1 MRTQK
6 LKIYLIDYL
15 INENKNM
22 KDKIEYN
29 WIETREILD
38 NSIAKIL
45 NETFSD
51 LFINLTKYEY
61 NKNEY
66 INLNNYY
73 SEKTNFLD
81 YKEEKLF
88 SLIYNIESLNIS
100 YGFSIDLVNKYNFS
114 IIGYAKTDINISN
127 KFDFNNNIIK
137 EKKDSFYQAILFN
150 ATFILSDKSVE
161 VKVILHQI
169 RQKIWI
175 LLMLYRI
182 MKIIDLFFKII
193 NIFNIFL
200 KFLEINMIKNR
211 NI

>member
-51 LFINLTKYEY
+51 LFINLTKNEY

-114 IIGYAKTDINISN
+114 IIGYSKTDINISN
-127 KFDFNNNIIK
+127 KFDFNN
-137 EKKDSFYQAILFN
+137 
-150 ATFILSDKSVE
+150 
-161 VKVILHQI
+161 
-169 RQKIWI
+169 
-175 LLMLYRI
+175 
-182 MKIIDLFFKII
+182 
-193 NIFNIFL
+193 
-200 KFLEINMIKNR
+200 
-211 NI
+211 

>member
-100 YGFSIDLVNKYNFS
+100 YGFSIDLVNAALQFRYVKNLW
-114 IIGYAKTDINISN
+114 N
-127 KFDFNNNIIK
+127 
-137 EKKDSFYQAILFN
+137 
-150 ATFILSDKSVE
+150 SV
-161 VKVILHQI
+161 V
-169 RQKIWI
+169 
-175 LLMLYRI
+175 
-182 MKIIDLFFKII
+182 
-193 NIFNIFL
+193 
-200 KFLEINMIKNR
+200 
-211 NI
+211 

>member
-1 MRTQK
+1 
-6 LKIYLIDYL
+6 
-15 INENKNM
+15 M

-114 IIGYAKTDINISN
+114 IIGYSKTDINISN
-127 KFDFNNNIIK
+127 KFDFNN
-137 EKKDSFYQAILFN
+137 
-150 ATFILSDKSVE
+150 
-161 VKVILHQI
+161 
-169 RQKIWI
+169 
-175 LLMLYRI
+175 
-182 MKIIDLFFKII
+182 
-193 NIFNIFL
+193 
-200 KFLEINMIKNR
+200 
-211 NI
+211 

>member
-114 IIGYAKTDINISN
+114 NIGYSKTDINISN
-127 KFDFNNNIIK
+127 KFDFNN
-137 EKKDSFYQAILFN
+137 
-150 ATFILSDKSVE
+150 
-161 VKVILHQI
+161 
-169 RQKIWI
+169 
-175 LLMLYRI
+175 
-182 MKIIDLFFKII
+182 
-193 NIFNIFL
+193 
-200 KFLEINMIKNR
+200 
-211 NI
+211 

>member
-114 IIGYAKTDINISN
+114 IIGYSKTDINISN
-127 KFDFNNNIIK
+127 KFDFNN
-137 EKKDSFYQAILFN
+137 
-150 ATFILSDKSVE
+150 
-161 VKVILHQI
+161 
-169 RQKIWI
+169 
-175 LLMLYRI
+175 
-182 MKIIDLFFKII
+182 
-193 NIFNIFL
+193 
-200 KFLEINMIKNR
+200 
-211 NI
+211 

>member
-73 SEKTNFLD
+73 SEK
-81 YKEEKLF
+81 
-88 SLIYNIESLNIS
+88 
-100 YGFSIDLVNKYNFS
+100 NK
-114 IIGYAKTDINISN
+114 
-127 KFDFNNNIIK
+127 
-137 EKKDSFYQAILFN
+137 
-150 ATFILSDKSVE
+150 
-161 VKVILHQI
+161 
-169 RQKIWI
+169 
-175 LLMLYRI
+175 
-182 MKIIDLFFKII
+182 
-193 NIFNIFL
+193 IFRL
-200 KFLEINMIKNR
+200 
-211 NI
+211 

>member
-114 IIGYAKTDINISN
+114 IIGYSKTDINISN
-127 KFDFNNNIIK
+127 KFDFL
-137 EKKDSFYQAILFN
+137 Q
-150 ATFILSDKSVE
+150 
-161 VKVILHQI
+161 
-169 RQKIWI
+169 
-175 LLMLYRI
+175 
-182 MKIIDLFFKII
+182 
-193 NIFNIFL
+193 
-200 KFLEINMIKNR
+200 
-211 NI
+211 